1 MNIKRLIATV
11 VTSLLLT
18 SCGGGALNLSEG
30 GIGGSG
36 FSIGKITAFGSIWVN
51 GVRYDVS
58 QAQFTRD
65 GAAASGQ
72 GDYRIGET
80 VTIGGSVNADGVSGV
95 ANSVVFKDAL
105 EGTVTAASSDGV
117 MIIVMGQTVLTDALT
132 VFHGFVLLT
141 DLQFDNVVEIS
152 GSYDANG
159 LLKATSI
166 TLKQTTFTPGESI
179 LEVKGTLRDVDLNA
193 KTFTLGSLL
202 IDYSIATLNLSGTS
216 PMAGQYVEVKSLQAL
231 QGNTLIASEVEL
243 EDEFQQ
249 FGEGQEI
256 ELEGF
261 VTSFTDANH
270 FSVNG
275 QAVITNGSTQF
286 ENGSAADIALNALI
300 EVEGQIDSNG
310 ILIAEEVSLKQGSS
324 ADEVE
329 LEGFITMLNQA
340 TREFTVSGVTV
351 LVDNSTSIQDET
363 NDSERSIQFS
373 NLSTNDDVKVK
384 GTRLSDGRVLAL
396 RIERES
402 PEGDD

>member
-1 MNIKRLIATV
+1 MNIKQLITTV
-11 VTSLLLT
+11 ATSLLLV

-65 GAAASGQ
+65 GAIASGQ

-80 VTIGGSVNADGVSGV
+80 ITIGGSVNADGISGV
-95 ANSVVFKDAL
+95 ATSVTFEDAL
-105 EGTVTAASSDGV
+105 EGTVTAVSNDGETV
-117 MIIVMGQTVLTDALT
+117 TVMGQTVLTDALT

-141 DLQFDNVVEIS
+141 DLLYDNVVEIS

-166 TLKQTTFTPGESI
+166 TLKQTTFTPDESI
-179 LEVKGTLRDVDLNA
+179 LEVKGTIGNVDLNA
-193 KTFTLGSLL
+193 KTFTLGTLQVN
-202 IDYSIATLNLSGTS
+202 YSIATLNLSSSS
-216 PMAGQYVEVKSLQAL
+216 PTAGQYVEVKSLQAL

-243 EDEFQQ
+243 DDEFQQ

-256 ELEGF
+256 ELEGL
-261 VTSFTDANH
+261 VTSFADASR

-275 QAVITNGSTQF
+275 QSVRTTANTKF
-286 ENGSAADIALNALI
+286 ENGSAADIVLNALI
-300 EVEGQIDSNG
+300 EVEGQIDSQG

-324 ADEVE
+324 SDAIE
-329 LEGFITMLNQA
+329 LEGTITQLNQA
-340 TREFTVSGVTV
+340 TQELTVGGVTV
-351 LVDNSTSIQDET
+351 VVDNSTSIQDEV
-363 NDSERSIQFS
+363 NDAEISIQFS
-373 NLSTNDDVKVK
+373 HLRTNDYVEVK
-384 GTRLSDGRVLAL
+384 GTRLSNGSILAL
-396 RIERES
+396 RIKRES